1 MNYANDRKTEFTK
14 KELLDILNSF
24 LTYKPIF
31 EKHFKDVNRPSLDS
45 FPISDV
51 THKYI
56 GYDYTYV
63 EAAWKIQ
70 GLVSKHGLL
79 DINYL
84 SNADKICEKYD
95 VSEIEEAYDKLDFLE
110 VMTVFTL
117 IARADRHCDG
127 CVYEAEVENGT
138 FYKLLCRLEEIKNEL

>member
-1 MNYANDRKTEFTK
+1 MNQVNSRKIKFTK

-24 LTYKPIF
+24 LTYKSLF

-51 THKYI
+51 THEYI

-70 GLVSKHGLL
+70 GLVSKYGLL

-84 SNADKICEKYD
+84 STVDKICEKYD
-95 VSEIEEAYDKLDFLE
+95 VSGIEEAYDKLDFFE

-127 CVYEAEVENGT
+127 CVYEDAVENGT
-138 FYKLLCRLEEIKNEL
+138 FYKLLSRLEEIRDEL